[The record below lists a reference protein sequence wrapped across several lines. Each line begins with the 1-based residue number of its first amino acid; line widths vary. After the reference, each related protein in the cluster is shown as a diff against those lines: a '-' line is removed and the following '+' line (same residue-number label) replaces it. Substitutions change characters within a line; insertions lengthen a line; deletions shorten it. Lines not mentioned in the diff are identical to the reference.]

1 MLDDLLL
8 LAENNNVFD
17 ITILIKNRPGIHR
30 HGISIW
36 GWVFTD
42 TKDAALEG
50 VYSGEY
56 YAAVIISS
64 DFTYSMYNVFRED
77 FKGPTISYYENEKKN
92 AVATKITEYQ

>member
-1 MLDDLLL
+1 MDDGTTVNMGDSVIESLK
-8 LAENNNVFD
+8 END
-17 ITILIKNRPGIHR
+17 KI
-30 HGISIW
+30 

-77 FKGPTISYYENEKKN
+77 FKGRLFLIMRTKKECRSN
-92 AVATKITEYQ
+92 KDHGFCSINLKTEYQ